1 MPEILA
7 NGIQLYY
14 ELHGPEDGEVIVLS
28 NGIMMSTAAWGYQTA
43 ALSKHLR
50 VLLYDCRGMW
60 RSEHPK
66 GPYSM
71 EQHAD
76 DLAALLDG
84 LQIKK
89 AHIAGISYGSEISM
103 VFALR
108 YPEKTK
114 TLIVMDGVSQVDP
127 LLYAQTLPWRI
138 AAERK
143 DAELLLRTSVH
154 YNYSEGWIAVHQ
166 AAIEA
171 SISRF
176 AELDMDALVEL
187 MKSFQN
193 YYITDQLGSI
203 KIPTLVVIGED
214 DLIKGRKYSD
224 IIVRQIPQAEYAVI
238 PGSGHALCLDKPDIL
253 NSLLIGFVLKNSQNQ
268 L

>member
-7 NGIQLYY
+7 NGIKLYY

-43 ALSKHLR
+43 ALSRHLR

-84 LQIKK
+84 LQIEK

-108 YPEKTK
+108 YPQKTK
-114 TLIVMDGVSQVDP
+114 TLIVIDGVSQVDP

-154 YNYSEGWIAVHQ
+154 YNYSEGWIASHQ

-171 SISRF
+171 SIPRF
-176 AELDMDALVEL
+176 TELDMDALVEL
-187 MKSFQN
+187 MKAFQN
-193 YYITDQLGSI
+193 YHITDQLGTI
-203 KIPTLVVIGED
+203 TVPTLVVIGED

-253 NSLLIGFVLKNSQNQ
+253 NSLLIGFVMKNSQNQ

>member
-7 NGIQLYY
+7 NGIKIYFELY
-14 ELHGPEDGEVIVLS
+14 GPENGEVIVLS
-28 NGIMMSTAAWGYQTA
+28 NGIMMSTAAWGYQTPVLA
-43 ALSKHLR
+43 RHMR

-60 RSEHPK
+60 RSEHPA

-84 LQIKK
+84 LHIDQ
-89 AHIAGISYGSEISM
+89 AHIAGISYGSEVSM

-108 YPEKTK
+108 YPEKTRS
-114 TLIVMDGVSQVDP
+114 LIVMDGVSQVDP

-143 DAELLLRTSVH
+143 DPELLLRTSVA
-154 YNYSEGWIAVHQ
+154 YNYSEGWIASHQ

-171 SISRF
+171 SVSRF
-176 AELDMDALVEL
+176 ADLDMQAMVE
-187 MKSFQN
+187 MMNAFQK
-193 YYITDQLGSI
+193 YHITDQLDHVQA
-203 KIPTLVVIGED
+203 PTLVVIGED

-224 IIVRQIPQAEYAVI
+224 MIVKHIPHAEYAVV
-238 PGSGHALCLDKPDIL
+238 PDAGHALCLDKPDIL
-253 NSLLIGFVLKNSQNQ
+253 NTLLLGFVIKNRINQ
-268 L
+268 I

>member
-7 NGIQLYY
+7 NGIKLYY
-14 ELHGPEDGEVIVLS
+14 ELHGPEDGDVIVLS

-43 ALSKHLR
+43 ALSRHLR

-60 RSEHPK
+60 RSEHPA

-84 LQIKK
+84 LHIDE

-108 YPEKTK
+108 YPGRTRS
-114 TLIVMDGVSQVDP
+114 LIVIDGVSQVDP
-127 LLYAQTLPWRI
+127 LLFAQTLPWRI
-138 AAERK
+138 AAERR

-154 YNYSEGWIAVHQ
+154 YNYSEGWIAAHQ
-166 AAIEA
+166 DAIEA
-171 SISRF
+171 SIPRF
-176 AELDMDALVEL
+176 EQLDMDTLVEL

-193 YYITDQLGSI
+193 YHITDQLKAI
-203 KIPTLVVIGED
+203 QAPTLVVIGED
-214 DLIKGRKYSD
+214 DMIKGRKYSD
-224 IIVRQIPQAEYAVI
+224 IIVGQIPQAEYAII

-253 NSLLIGFVLKNSQNQ
+253 NTLLIGFVLKNRLIQI
-268 L
+268 